1 MDSKI
6 PSNSDE
12 ESTIKVSLKSTE
24 QPSKIVKPPPPSPPP
39 PIAIPSNSDDTT
51 ESENESTNVR
61 NSDQI
66 LHNDDS
72 NQGESSD
79 VNDNENGR

>member
-39 PIAIPSNSDDTT
+39 PIAIPSNSDDMT

>member
-12 ESTIKVSLKSTE
+12 ESTKKVSLKSTE

-39 PIAIPSNSDDTT
+39 PIAIPSNLDDMT

>member
-24 QPSKIVKPPPPSPPP
+24 QPSKIVKPPPPS
-39 PIAIPSNSDDTT
+39 IVIPSNSDDTT
-51 ESENESTNVR
+51 ESEHESTNVR

-66 LHNDDS
+66 LHDDDS
-72 NQGESSD
+72 NQGENSD
-79 VNDNENGR
+79 VEDDENRK

>member
-39 PIAIPSNSDDTT
+39 PIVIPSNSDDMT

>member
-24 QPSKIVKPPPPSPPP
+24 QPSKIVKPPPPS
-39 PIAIPSNSDDTT
+39 IAIPSNSDDTT
-51 ESENESTNVR
+51 ESEHESTNVR

-66 LHNDDS
+66 LHDDDS
-72 NQGESSD
+72 NQGENSD
-79 VNDNENGR
+79 VEDDENRK